1 MLLLPEVLGGQGER
15 MIKKDDVA
23 ESAGQTYW
31 QEAEAR
37 AVIETWQQSGET
49 LAAFAR
55 RRGLNRRR
63 LVRWVSRLRAG
74 ESKAMRFHPV
84 QVRERASGPGTAA
97 IEIDLGSSRRIRVTP
112 GFAAEDLRRVLAV
125 LQEVTPC

>member
-15 MIKKDDVA
+15 VIKKDDVA
-23 ESAGQTYW
+23 ESAGQTLW

-74 ESKAMRFHPV
+74 ESKAMRFHPGPV
-84 QVRERASGPGTAA
+84 RRARERMRKGGWND
-97 IEIDLGSSRRIRVTP
+97 IELG
-112 GFAAEDLRRVLAV
+112 
-125 LQEVTPC
+125 